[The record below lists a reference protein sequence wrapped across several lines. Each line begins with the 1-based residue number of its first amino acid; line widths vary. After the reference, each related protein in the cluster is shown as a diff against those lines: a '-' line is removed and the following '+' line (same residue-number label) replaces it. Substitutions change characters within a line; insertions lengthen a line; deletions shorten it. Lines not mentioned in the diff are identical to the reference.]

1 MNTIK
6 QLQDRFPY
14 MFEGQNIG
22 ISIARGWESLFVRLC
37 EDIDKLLGPDKRD
50 FHWVQVKEKFGSAR
64 FYWTMKN
71 RSPSVRI
78 DIISESG
85 VVTPLVARGE
95 GRKPQSVSEQI
106 DALVETTS
114 HKIQRLC
121 IVCGKPGAVN
131 NDEPYVLVLCPDHA
145 ADRRKGRLK
154 PTQIWGDES

>member
-22 ISIARGWESLFVRLC
+22 ISIARGWEGLFVHLC
-37 EDIDKLLGPDKRD
+37 EDIDKLLGPDKQG

-71 RSPSVRI
+71 RSPSVRV

-85 VVTPLVARGE
+85 VVASLVTRGD
-95 GRKPQSVSEQI
+95 GRKPQSLDQEI
-106 DALVETTS
+106 AALVDKATDMTWEM
-114 HKIQRLC
+114 C
-121 IVCGKPGAVN
+121 IVCGKPGAAN
-131 NDEPYVLVLCPDHA
+131 DDEPYVLVLCPDHA
-145 ADRRKGRLK
+145 ADRRARKLK